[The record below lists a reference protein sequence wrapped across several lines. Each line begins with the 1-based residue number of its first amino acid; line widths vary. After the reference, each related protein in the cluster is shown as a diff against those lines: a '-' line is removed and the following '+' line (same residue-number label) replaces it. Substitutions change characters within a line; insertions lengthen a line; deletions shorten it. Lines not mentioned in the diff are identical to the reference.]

1 MDTLIKKDK
10 YKLSRFLY
18 IIEAMLEYFIAIGV
32 GTVYL
37 ASLAKEI
44 GVSDSLVAI
53 ITAFISL
60 GESFRI
66 FAVLLANNKPVK
78 VWVTTMHV
86 ISQIFFALI
95 WFVPL
100 IKASKLIKTILLI
113 ALLLIAYLLHNLCY
127 PAKTNMYMSC
137 VDEHKRGSF
146 TATKEMVSLAGGM
159 VFTIIY
165 SNLIDHLTVSGK
177 KTVAFILCG
186 IILLFI
192 MLGHTFS
199 LVFVK
204 EKVLD
209 SENADDSKSV
219 SLMQTFKQ
227 ILKDKSIFFIIAL
240 CAFYNIIYYSSVPFF
255 STYQIKELGFSL
267 PFVSIISSIG
277 AGVRFICSKPVGKL
291 ADNYSFNKSM
301 TFCLCFL
308 ALSYLVMSFTTPTNG
323 KYTYFIYVAFEGVSA
338 AGITSAILNFIYDY
352 VSYENR
358 TSALALNGAISG
370 LTGFLTTLAITP
382 LFNHIQSVQ
391 QSGGRFLGLNIY
403 AQQFLSVVALVLT
416 IVLIL
421 YNVLVIGKI
430 KRNADK

>member
-1 MDTLIKKDK
+1 MDTLIKKDE

-44 GVSDSLVAI
+44 GISDSLVAI
-53 ITAFISL
+53 INAFVSL

-66 FAVLLANNKPVK
+66 FAVLLVNKKPVK

-159 VFTIIY
+159 IFTILY
-165 SNLIDHLTVSGK
+165 SNLIDYLTATNK
-177 KTVAFILCG
+177 KSIAFILCG

-192 MLGHTFS
+192 MIGHTLS
-199 LVFVK
+199 LVFAK
-204 EKVLD
+204 EKVLED
-209 SENADDSKSV
+209 ENAGDCKCV
-219 SLMQTFKQ
+219 PLLQTFKQ

-255 STYQIKELGFSL
+255 STYQINELGFTL
-267 PFVSIISSIG
+267 PFVSIITSIG
-277 AGVRFICSKPVGKL
+277 AGVRFVCSKPVGKL
-291 ADNYSFNKSM
+291 ADKYSFNKSM

-308 ALSYLVMSFTTPTNG
+308 ATAFLVMSFTTPENG
-323 KYTYFIYVAFEGVSA
+323 KYMYFIYLAFEGVSA

-358 TSALALNGAISG
+358 TAALALNGAISG

-382 LFNHIQSVQ
+382 LFNYVQGVQ
-391 QSGGRFLGLNIY
+391 QSGETFLGLNIY
-403 AQQFLSVVALVLT
+403 AQQFLSILAFVLT
-416 IVLIL
+416 IILIL